1 MGLRPMRL
9 LLAPALFLVACGPAS
24 TPGPTRVEVSPET
37 CLNDPA
43 CTWPM
48 YSAHRGKCGL
58 VQEPENTLAAY
69 LACADAGVPM
79 MEIDTQV
86 SADGHVVLN
95 HDSDLERTTD
105 AEVKFPG
112 RTAVKQLTLAELR
125 TLVVT
130 DPRCE
135 GATPEPLRCRL
146 TTLGEL
152 LDAAPAVALMIDYKS
167 GALDP
172 FFALVREKNAQRRL
186 LFFDGNLDVLA
197 QVHAAL
203 PEVALMP
210 RITSADEGVALLD
223 GTTLP
228 IRWLHGDPG
237 YVKDL
242 AARVKDRGVRVY
254 ADIWHL
260 DAEYLITETRPPE
273 EQAAHVAA
281 TALPKLKAL
290 IRDGLAGIGTEYAG
304 PMTRALYP
312 DGWGVTVTP

>member
-1 MGLRPMRL
+1 MRL
-9 LLAPALFLVACGPAS
+9 AFPALVLLLACGPAAP
-24 TPGPTRVEVSPET
+24 PGPTRTVVTPEA
-37 CLNDPA
+37 CLQDPA

-79 MEIDTQV
+79 LEIDTQV
-86 SADGHVVLN
+86 SADGVVVLN

-105 AEVKFPG
+105 AETKFPG
-112 RTAVKQLTLAELR
+112 RTKVSELTLPELR

-135 GATPEPLRCRL
+135 GTAPDPLRCRL

-152 LDAAPAVALMIDYKS
+152 LDAAPSVTLMIDYKS
-167 GALDP
+167 GPLEP
-172 FFALVREKNAQRRL
+172 FFTLVQEKAAQRRL
-186 LFFDGNLDVLA
+186 LFFDGNLDVLT

-203 PEVALMP
+203 PEVVLMP

-228 IRWLHGDPG
+228 IHWLHGDPG

-254 ADIWHL
+254 ADVWHL

-281 TALPKLKAL
+281 TALPKLKVL

-304 PMTRALYP
+304 PMAQALYA